1 MNFDNEALTWDD
13 EKRVS
18 RAKVISQEIVKAIE
32 IKKSYSALE
41 FGCGTG
47 LISFNIHDSFHS
59 VTLVDNSRGMISIL
73 NSKIEDNKIQN
84 MEAYCTDINNES
96 ILTGTYDV
104 IYTSMAMHHIQD
116 TEKTLKSLFE
126 LLNKDGFLCIVD
138 LDEEDGS
145 FHGVEK
151 DFTGHN
157 GFNQLDLTNLLYK
170 VGFEEIESK
179 IIYRDKK
186 TVGNELVDYSLFL
199 MKGRKR

>member
-47 LISFNIHDSFHS
+47 LISFNIHDRFHS

-84 MEAYCTDINNES
+84 MEAYCTDINNEG

-104 IYTSMAMHHIQD
+104 IYTSMALHHIQD

>member
-47 LISFNIHDSFHS
+47 LISFNIHDRFHS

-104 IYTSMAMHHIQD
+104 IYTSMALHHIQD